1 MTTYYKAIR
10 PDGTSFYDPTFRW
23 VPESGTVEGIIV
35 THPSPH
41 DDDPSGW
48 LSAATV
54 PTDCTGVRWPCRL
67 LEVEPVEGHP
77 VTAPPEYLPH
87 TRAASAWLVV
97 RELPATDALGP
108 QGVDVAAIL
117 DRVSRLTADDA
128 RRLAAARDA
137 TWDATRGAA
146 RDATWDAA
154 RDATWDATRGA
165 ARDAAWGAARAAA
178 WDATRDATWDATRA
192 AARDATWAATW
203 DAARGVLMATLAR
216 DLITP
221 EQYDTLTA
229 PWREVIGND

>member
-54 PTDCTGVRWPCRL
+54 PTDCTGVQWPCRL

-77 VTAPPEYLPH
+77 VTAPLADLPNK
-87 TRAASAWLVV
+87 RAASAWRVV

-108 QGVDVAAIL
+108 QGAEVAAII

-128 RRLAAARDA
+128 RRLAATRAAAWAAARA
-137 TWDATRGAA
+137 ATRGAA
-146 RDATWDAA
+146 RDATW
-154 RDATWDATRGA
+154 
-165 ARDAAWGAARAAA
+165 
-178 WDATRDATWDATRA
+178 A
-192 AARDATWAATW
+192 AARDAT
-203 DAARGVLMATLAR
+203 RGVLMATLAR